1 MAVWRLD
8 GQPRAAARRFSVYS
22 NYPLP
27 TPEDRLL
34 FILAYIKTYAFQVV
48 QGRLFCMGQSK
59 SNQRLIF
66 PWGVSSYW
74 KEQAMHTQPE
84 SDAAIGPAYV
94 STGRLP
100 FPEQVRTL
108 VAEAYERYKSNGEGQ
123 NSQIY
128 PALARV
134 PSELFG
140 ICVVGTNGNVYACGD
155 ADYEFTIMSVSKP
168 FVFALVCQEVGWEVV
183 RQRIGVNATGLAFNS
198 LAAIEQSPDGR
209 TNPMVNAGAI
219 ATTSLVP
226 GATLEARW

>member
-1 MAVWRLD
+1 
-8 GQPRAAARRFSVYS
+8 
-22 NYPLP
+22 
-27 TPEDRLL
+27 
-34 FILAYIKTYAFQVV
+34 
-48 QGRLFCMGQSK
+48 
-59 SNQRLIF
+59 
-66 PWGVSSYW
+66 
-74 KEQAMHTQPE
+74 MHTHPE

-108 VAEAYERYKSNGEGQ
+108 VAEAYERYQSNGEGQ
-123 NSQIY
+123 NSQVY
-128 PALARV
+128 PAFARV

-140 ICVVGTNGNVYACGD
+140 ICVAGTDGNVYACGD

-168 FVFALVCQEVGWEVV
+168 FVFALVCQEVGREAV
-183 RQRIGVNATGLAFNS
+183 RQRIGVNATGRAFNS

-226 GATLEARW
+226 GATLEARWQFIHDGLSRFAGRSLPLNDEVYAAASETNFRNQSIAHLLQSYGRLYMDPA